1 VGRLVPGI
9 QYKLKE
15 VPGIKEGGRL
25 IVSGPNVMLGYLLS
39 TAPGVLIP
47 PEDGW
52 YDTGDIVD
60 MDSEGY
66 ITIIGR
72 AKRFAKVGGE
82 MISLTAV
89 ENFLSKLWPDHTHAV
104 VAVQDEKKGEQLILV
119 TENKEAQKQEITE
132 YVRKQGL
139 SELGL
144 PKKVVYVDQVPL
156 LGTGKIDYATTQEI
170 VANHSDQ

>member
-9 QYKLKE
+9 QYKLEE

-25 IVSGPNVMLGYLLS
+25 IVSGPNIMLGYLL
-39 TAPGVLIP
+39 ALMPGKLVP

-52 YDTGDIVD
+52 YDTGDIAD
-60 MDSEGY
+60 IDSEGY
-66 ITIIGR
+66 ITIKGR

-89 ENFLSKLWPDHTHAV
+89 EDFLSKLWPNHTHAI
-104 VAVQDEKKGEQLILV
+104 VAVPDEKKGEQLILV
-119 TENKEAQKQEITE
+119 TENKEAQRQEIIE
-132 YVRKQGL
+132 YVRNQGL

-144 PKKVVYVDQVPL
+144 PKTILYVDQVPL
-156 LGTGKIDYATTQEI
+156 LGTGKIDYVATQKL
-170 VANHSDQ
+170 VDSNKD